1 MRLRLLIAG
10 LILLNAGPS
19 YAAKVL
25 VSIHENTQEMTVSVD
40 GRQEYVWPVSTGLSR
55 YATPAGTYQP
65 FRMEKDHFS
74 VEWDDAPMPHS
85 IFFTPLGHA
94 IHGTE
99 HVDHLGRPASHGCV
113 RLSQENAATLYALV
127 QEAGLPN
134 TTVIVNGSA
143 SADKPVNVKPPKRL
157 AKKPPKQ
164 RVKEPEQVVVEENPR
179 QLVEESPQQLVE
191 ESRQRMVEEPEQ
203 LMVEEP
209 EQLIE
214 EPGSQLVENPQSRRL
229 RRTDDP
235 FIDSYN

>member
-19 YAAKVL
+19 FAAKVL

-55 YATPAGTYQP
+55 YATPTGTYQP

-157 AKKPPKQ
+157 AKKPPKP
-164 RVKEPEQVVVEENPR
+164 RVKEPEQVVVEESQ
-179 QLVEESPQQLVE
+179 QLIGEEPQQL
-191 ESRQRMVEEPEQ
+191 MVEEPEQ

-214 EPGSQLVENPQSRRL
+214 EPGPQLVENPPSRRL